1 MLHLASGFRSTFV
14 EVPLFAV
21 QCKKR
26 EVVSFYS
33 RAFSANFLSQYF
45 SVAGGSKYV
54 IQGETYVL
62 VKLVVLPVVHK
73 NGGLEKAVSFVR
85 PRKKV
90 SSEGSQ
96 GRF

>member
-1 MLHLASGFRSTFV
+1 MAFQIIGIFRWSGPYAHVWMLHLASGFRSTFV
-14 EVPLFAV
+14 QVPLFAV

-26 EVVSFYS
+26 EAVSFYS

-62 VKLVVLPVVHK
+62 VKLVV
-73 NGGLEKAVSFVR
+73 
-85 PRKKV
+85 
-90 SSEGSQ
+90 Q
-96 GRF
+96 YYQ